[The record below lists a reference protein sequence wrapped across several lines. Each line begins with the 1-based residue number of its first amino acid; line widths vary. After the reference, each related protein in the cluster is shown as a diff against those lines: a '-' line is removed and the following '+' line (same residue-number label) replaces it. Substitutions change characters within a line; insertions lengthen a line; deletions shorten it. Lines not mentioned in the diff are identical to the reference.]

1 MKGTEAE
8 NLGLH
13 STAHMAAASKEVGK
27 GHLVMKN
34 PDADPI
40 GPHWPRQSLFV
51 GQNHCVEWNGGG
63 GKFASNQSTINEADV
78 DVALGKL
85 LLILPRTISLI
96 IIKNL
101 GQIIH
106 RF

>member
-1 MKGTEAE
+1 MKGTEVE

-78 DVALGKL
+78 DVALGRK
-85 LLILPRTISLI
+85 PD
-96 IIKNL
+96 
-101 GQIIH
+101 
-106 RF
+106 